1 MIAIIDYEAGNIR
14 SVEKALQFIGA
25 DVKVTR
31 QKDIILKAEGV
42 VLPGVGAFADCI
54 GSLRSQGLDDVTR
67 QVIAQ
72 GTPFMGICLGYQMLF
87 QFSEE
92 DAGDGKTVPGLG
104 IFKGSVK
111 RIPGNMGLKV
121 PHMGWNNLNLH
132 GESPLFSGLPADPYV
147 YFVHSYY
154 VDVEDRSI
162 VAATCRYGIEMDVSI
177 CSGNVFCTQ
186 FHPEKSGDIGIAM
199 LQNFK
204 KVVDQR

>member
-25 DVKVTR
+25 DVVVTR
-31 QKDIILKAEGV
+31 QPDVILKAEGV

-54 GSLRSQGLDDVTR
+54 ASLRSQGLDDVTK
-67 QVIAQ
+67 QVIAK
-72 GTPFMGICLGYQMLF
+72 GMPFLGICLGYQMLF
-87 QFSEE
+87 DYGEE

-104 IFKGSVK
+104 VFKGSVK

-121 PHMGWNNLNLH
+121 PHMGWNNLILH
-132 GESPLFSGLPADPYV
+132 GASPLLSGLPADPYV

-162 VAATCRYGIEMDVSI
+162 VAATSHYGITMDVSV

-186 FHPEKSGDIGIAM
+186 FHPEKSSDVGLAM
-199 LQNFK
+199 LKNFV
-204 KVVDQR
+204 KVVHRG

>member
-25 DVKVTR
+25 DVMVTR
-31 QKDIILKAEGV
+31 QKEIILKADGV

-72 GTPFMGICLGYQMLF
+72 GTPFLGICLGYQMLF
-87 QFSEE
+87 EYSEE
-92 DAGDGKTVPGLG
+92 DAGDGKAVPGLG

-111 RIPGNMGLKV
+111 RIPAGLGLKV
-121 PHMGWNNLNLH
+121 PHMGWNNLTFH
-132 GESPLFSGLPADPYV
+132 RQSPLFRGLPSDPFV
-147 YFVHSYY
+147 YFVHSYH
-154 VDVEDRSI
+154 VDVADRSI
-162 VAATCRYGIEMDVSI
+162 VAATCCYGIEMDVSI

-186 FHPEKSGDIGIAM
+186 FHPEKSGDIGITM
-199 LQNFK
+199 LKNFK
-204 KVVDQR
+204 KVVDRI